1 MDSDGTV
8 RPLTAGDLDG
18 AVALDA
24 RIVGRRRRGYFEK
37 RLAAARRQPDQ
48 HLQYG
53 VDIDGKLAGMV
64 LCHLLTG
71 EFGQRDQAVMLEVVD
86 VAPDARNHGVGQ
98 QLIDGLEQA
107 MRRRRIGALQTEID
121 WTDTDLAHFF
131 AAAGFRKGPWHV
143 IDCNVAASLK
153 AERRA
158 AAAVADDTV
167 DSEAGEPDYS
177 GDAVDDLPTLA
188 RDRIEVRSLDA
199 DDLDRIVRIDRNV
212 IGEAREGYMRAKLD
226 EALNDSAI
234 RVSLIGE
241 IDGQPA
247 GFLMA
252 RIDFGD
258 FGRTEPVAVLDTID
272 VGPEWAQHGV
282 ATALLSQLLVN
293 LSALQVEQLE
303 TTVGR
308 DNFDL
313 LRFLYHHGFEPS
325 QRIAL
330 VKTVH

>member
-1 MDSDGTV
+1 
-8 RPLTAGDLDG
+8 
-18 AVALDA
+18 
-24 RIVGRRRRGYFEK
+24 
-37 RLAAARRQPDQ
+37 
-48 HLQYG
+48 
-53 VDIDGKLAGMV
+53 
-64 LCHLLTG
+64 LTG
-71 EFGQRDQAVMLEVVD
+71 EFGQKDQSVMLEVVD
-86 VAPDARNHGVGQ
+86 VAPEYREHGVGH
-98 QLIDGLEQA
+98 QLVDGLEQA
-107 MRRRRIGALQTEID
+107 MRRRHIGTLQTEID
-121 WTDTDLAHFF
+121 WTDTGLAHFF
-131 AAAGFRKGPWHV
+131 ATTGFRKGPWHI
-143 IDCNVAASLK
+143 IDCNVMSALQ

-158 AAAVADDTV
+158 AAEADD
-167 DSEAGEPDYS
+167 DELEAEAGERDYS
-177 GDAVDDLPTLA
+177 GEPVDDLPTLA
-188 RDRIEVRSLDA
+188 RDRVDVRSLDA
-199 DDLDRIVRIDRNV
+199 SDLAGIVRIDRNV
-212 IGEAREGYMRAKLD
+212 TGETREDYMRAKLD

-234 RVSLIGE
+234 RVSLIAE
-241 IDGQPA
+241 IAGQPA

-272 VGPEWAQHGV
+272 VGPEWSQQGV

-308 DNFDL
+308 NNFDL